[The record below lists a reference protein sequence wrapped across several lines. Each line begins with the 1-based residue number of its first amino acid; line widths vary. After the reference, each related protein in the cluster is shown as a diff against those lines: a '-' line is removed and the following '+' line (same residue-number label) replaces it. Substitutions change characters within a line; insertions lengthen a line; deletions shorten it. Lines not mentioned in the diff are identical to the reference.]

1 VNDLKSWTPFTV
13 HRLPNTFHPLTN
25 QKMKTILIILFTII
39 NVSTFAQTSIET
51 SETHKTSMQIV
62 DDDKIFSVKYVGER
76 NGKPFNYN
84 AKYDVSGMSNSQR
97 DSIKT
102 KVYKDLGIDKPVEP
116 IPQRQAKID
125 NVTID
130 CKTCTG
136 KMYVEIYGNDFTS
149 TRKFNSKENS
159 GFPYTLKLKAG
170 EYFLKYSQNKAL
182 QIQKKFIVK
191 EGENSVVDVK

>member
-1 VNDLKSWTPFTV
+1 
-13 HRLPNTFHPLTN
+13 
-25 QKMKTILIILFTII
+25 MKTILTILFTII
-39 NVSTFAQTSIET
+39 NVSTFAQTRTET

-76 NGKPFNYN
+76 NGKPFNYSV
-84 AKYDVSGMSNSQR
+84 KYDVSDMNNSQR

-130 CKTCTG
+130 CKICTG